1 MINLEREDDVFILTM
16 DSGENRWNTNF
27 VRAFDARLD
36 EVVGSEGPAAMITA
50 SSNPKFFSNGLDL
63 DWRRGEGDGNGG
75 DKLVFGDE
83 FFALMSRLI
92 TFPLPTICAVN
103 GHGFGAGFML
113 ALSHDIRLMRAD
125 RGYLCANEIQIGMAI
140 PDAELALFRHKIP
153 MNAFFE
159 TVQLARRWTG
169 PDAKEAGIVQGT
181 AELDGLL
188 EAATRRAAEL
198 ARLGAN
204 REVYGGMKE
213 RIYGENSALDTPHGA
228 GYLLKHF
235 CLQLESIFKM
245 QGYSYWV

>member
-36 EVVGSEGPAAMITA
+36 EVLGSEGPAAMITA

-75 DKLVFGDE
+75 DNLVFGDE

-140 PDAELALFRHKIP
+140 PDAELALFRHK
-153 MNAFFE
+153 MSGSAFFD

-169 PDAKEAGIVQGT
+169 PEAKTAGFVRDT
-181 AELDGLL
+181 ADLDGLMDK
-188 EAATRRAAEL
+188 AMDI
-198 ARLGAN
+198 ARQMAHLGAN
-204 REVYGGMKE
+204 RELVSQSKE
-213 RIYGENSALDTPHGA
+213 RIFGEGPSINESNGA
-228 GYLLKHF
+228 AHLLR
-235 CLQLESIFKM
+235 
-245 QGYSYWV
+245 QGHHNR